1 VRAALSALLLLLLL
15 ATPAHG
21 TTIEYARPVDVAPQA
36 DDIGAGYVTPVVQR
50 PQPRA
55 AWHEWADLG
64 AYVGVIGLTA
74 WLVHTRRRRLALMC
88 VSAASVAYF
97 GFYRQ
102 GCICPIGSI
111 QNVALALRDSHYAV
125 PLTVVLLFLTPLIA
139 AVLWGRVFCGGACPL
154 GAIQELL
161 LLRPVTVP
169 RRVEWALGWLRWVY
183 LALAVWFA
191 IRPAAVRDFIIC
203 RFDPFIG
210 LYRFSGPTYMLLIG
224 GGLLLLGLFVGRPY
238 CRYLCPYGALLGLV
252 ARVAWRR
259 VQITPDKE
267 LDCGLCTAAC
277 PYGAIEQMR
286 AVPAA
291 CVACARCFES
301 CPRERVRTTGG
312 VAPAPT
318 PPTT

>member
-1 VRAALSALLLLLLL
+1 MSALLGAAFL
-15 ATPAHG
+15 AAPAYA
-21 TTIEYARPVDVAPQA
+21 TTIEYVRPVDAAPKPA
-36 DDIGAGYVTPVVQR
+36 DIGKGYITPVVQR

-55 AWHEWADLG
+55 PWHEWADLA
-64 AYVGVIGLTA
+64 AYAGVIGLTA
-74 WLVHTRRRRLALMC
+74 WLVHTRRRRLALMF

-102 GCICPIGSI
+102 GCVCPIGSI
-111 QNVALALRDSHYAV
+111 QNVALALVDRHYTV
-125 PLTVVLLFLTPLIA
+125 PLTVVLLFTVPLIA

-169 RRVEWALGWLRWVY
+169 RRLDWALGWLKWVY
-183 LALAVWFA
+183 LGLALWFVL
-191 IRPAAVRDFIIC
+191 RPAAARDFIIC

-238 CRYLCPYGALLGLV
+238 CRYFCPYGALLGL
-252 ARVAWRR
+252 ASRVAWRR

-286 AVPAA
+286 AVPSA

-312 VAPAPT
+312 AAPAPT
-318 PPTT
+318 AAPTT